1 MGSKNRS
8 AARFRICSGHRSDS
22 RSGGSGGWKA
32 AGTNEERKRRAGVH
46 FPGRHLLLTSC
57 RSGTRFSGGRGA
69 LPRLLSPA
77 SRRVDSRSGG
87 DGGAGSGRDGGSAR
101 CEKAGAA
108 RGAKKGTG
116 GAGSPFPRWVA
127 SLPHIARIP
136 GPARNGGARRPYPVP
151 MSFCPPPHVARIPGP
166 ARNGGARRPYLASI
180 RFSVQRGWWGA
191 ASLPHVDQV
200 PGSAGMVGRERDAK
214 RHGHRA
220 WAAVCAGERTGRR
233 GGHPPPTSIG
243 LPVQRGEAGRGKG
256 EVRAD
261 PAECNSP
268 RTVRAGRF
276 ALDPGG
282 YLSSR
287 AVSSQVLSAYEGLT
301 AVFGMGTGS
310 LYNRCRLFYY
320 DFIALSRKF

>member
-46 FPGRHLLLTSC
+46 FPGRHLLLASC
-57 RSGTRFSGGRGA
+57 RSGTRFSGGARRA
-69 LPRLLSPA
+69 SSSLVPRLAP
-77 SRRVDSRSGG
+77 RGFPGRQGWRGGERQGWRVSAVRKGGGCAGCEKGHGRGRVTFPPLGSVLTSHRSDSRFSG
-87 DGGAGSGRDGGSAR
+87 DGGAGAGCKKARAQGMGGGVRWRAHGVAGQ
-101 CEKAGAA
+101 EK
-108 RGAKKGTG
+108 T
-116 GAGSPFPRWVA
+116 
-127 SLPHIARIP
+127 
-136 GPARNGGARRPYPVP
+136 
-151 MSFCPPPHVARIPGP
+151 
-166 ARNGGARRPYLASI
+166 
-180 RFSVQRGWWGA
+180 
-191 ASLPHVDQV
+191 
-200 PGSAGMVGRERDAK
+200 
-214 RHGHRA
+214 
-220 WAAVCAGERTGRR
+220 AVCAGERTGRR

-301 AVFGMGTGS
+301 AVFGMGTGGTPQ
-310 LYNRCRLFYY
+310 LNH
-320 DFIALSRKF
+320 RKLPVP

>member
-108 RGAKKGTG
+108 RSAKKGTG

-127 SLPHIARIP
+127 SLPHI
-136 GPARNGGARRPYPVP
+136 
-151 MSFCPPPHVARIPGP
+151 ARIPGP

-220 WAAVCAGERTGRR
+220 WAAVCAGERTDDGAGPPLPRRSGSRFSAGRR
-233 GGHPPPTSIG
+233 GEERARCGPTRLNAIRPALFVRGDSLWIPAATY
-243 LPVQRGEAGRGKG
+243 LPGPSPAKYCRRM
-256 EVRAD
+256 RA
-261 PAECNSP
+261 
-268 RTVRAGRF
+268 
-276 ALDPGG
+276 
-282 YLSSR
+282 
-287 AVSSQVLSAYEGLT
+287 
-301 AVFGMGTGS
+301 
-310 LYNRCRLFYY
+310 
-320 DFIALSRKF
+320 

>member
-1 MGSKNRS
+1 M
-8 AARFRICSGHRSDS
+8 
-22 RSGGSGGWKA
+22 
-32 AGTNEERKRRAGVH
+32 T
-46 FPGRHLLLTSC
+46 
-57 RSGTRFSGGRGA
+57 GRG
-69 LPRLLSPA
+69 
-77 SRRVDSRSGG
+77 
-87 DGGAGSGRDGGSAR
+87 
-101 CEKAGAA
+101 
-108 RGAKKGTG
+108 
-116 GAGSPFPRWVA
+116 
-127 SLPHIARIP
+127 I
-136 GPARNGGARRPYPVP
+136 
-151 MSFCPPPHVARIPGP
+151 
-166 ARNGGARRPYLASI
+166 
-180 RFSVQRGWWGA
+180 
-191 ASLPHVDQV
+191 LPHVDQV

-214 RHGHRA
+214 RHEHRV

-301 AVFGMGTGS
+301 AVFGMGTGGTPQ
-310 LYNRCRLFYY
+310 LNH
-320 DFIALSRKF
+320 RKLPVP

>member
-1 MGSKNRS
+1 MPLRPYPVPMPS
-8 AARFRICSGHRSDS
+8 CS
-22 RSGGSGGWKA
+22 
-32 AGTNEERKRRAGVH
+32 
-46 FPGRHLLLTSC
+46 PHLMQIGYSVQ
-57 RSGTRFSGGRGA
+57 RGGRGA

-108 RGAKKGTG
+108 RSAKKGTG
-116 GAGSPFPRWVA
+116 GAGSPFPRWVT
-127 SLPHIARIP
+127 SLLHI
-136 GPARNGGARRPYPVP
+136 
-151 MSFCPPPHVARIPGP
+151 ARIPGP

-180 RFSVQRGWWGA
+180 RFPVQRGWWGGSGMQKGTGTGHGRRCA
-191 ASLPHVDQV
+191 LASARMTGRGILPHVDRA

-214 RHGHRA
+214 RHEHRA
-220 WAAVCAGERTGRR
+220 WAAVCAGERTGWQGKKKPVCAGERTGRR

-301 AVFGMGTGS
+301 AVFGMGTGGTPQ
-310 LYNRCRLFYY
+310 LNH
-320 DFIALSRKF
+320 RKLPVP

>member
-46 FPGRHLLLTSC
+46 FPGRHLLLASC

-77 SRRVDSRSGG
+77 SRRVDSRAGR

-116 GAGSPFPRWVA
+116 GAGPPFPRWVA

-136 GPARNGGARRPYPVP
+136 GPARNGGARRPYPT
-151 MSFCPPPHVARIPGP
+151 
-166 ARNGGARRPYLASI
+166 SI
-180 RFSVQRGWWGA
+180 RFPVQRGWWGGSGMQKGTSTGYGRRCALASARGGRARKNGGVRWRAHGA
-191 ASLPHVDQV
+191 AGRASSPHVDRA
-200 PGSAGMVGRERDAK
+200 PGSA
-214 RHGHRA
+214 
-220 WAAVCAGERTGRR
+220 R
-233 GGHPPPTSIG
+233 GGG
-243 LPVQRGEAGRGKG
+243 ARKGRGAGR
-256 EVRAD
+256 
-261 PAECNSP
+261 
-268 RTVRAGRF
+268 
-276 ALDPGG
+276 PG
-282 YLSSR
+282 
-287 AVSSQVLSAYEGLT
+287 
-301 AVFGMGTGS
+301 
-310 LYNRCRLFYY
+310 
-320 DFIALSRKF
+320 